1 MDFVSAVGIGTAL
14 AADASAVSLSYGS
27 SDKHFSVKTAVVT
40 ALTFGIFQMLMP
52 VLGWSI
58 GKVGSSFVQDYDHL
72 IAFAILAFLGI
83 KMIYDSRCKNDIEKD
98 FPQGHRLRVLAA
110 MAFATS
116 IDALTSGIILPSAV
130 GADTPFTMFLTISI
144 IGIITFLLSLTG
156 FFLGRRFRTL
166 SPTTAEIFG
175 GVVLIVIGVKTLL
188 TG

>member
-27 SDKHFSVKTAVVT
+27 SDKHFSVKIAVIT
-40 ALTFGIFQMLMP
+40 ALTFGVFQMLMP

-58 GKVGSSFVQDYDHL
+58 GKVGSTFVQNYDHW

-83 KMIYDSRCKNDIEKD
+83 KMIYDSRCDSRRD
-98 FPQGHRLRVLAA
+98 FPQSRRLRVLIA

-116 IDALTSGIILPSAV
+116 IDALTAGIILPSAV
-130 GADTPFTMFLTISI
+130 GADTPLTMFLAVSI
-144 IGIITFLLSLTG
+144 IGTITFLLSLIG
-156 FFLGRRFRTL
+156 FFIGRRFRTL
-166 SPTTAEIFG
+166 SPKTAEIFG
-175 GVVLIVIGVKTLL
+175 GIVLIVIGIKTLL

>member
-27 SDKHFSVKTAVVT
+27 SNKHYSVKTAVIT

-58 GKVGSSFVQDYDHL
+58 GKVGSTFVQSYDHW

-83 KMIYDSRCKNDIEKD
+83 KMIYDSRHRSERDC
-98 FPQGHRLRVLAA
+98 PQSLQIRVLIA

-116 IDALTSGIILPSAV
+116 IDALTAGIILPSAV
-130 GADTPFTMFLTISI
+130 GADTPFTMFLTVSI
-144 IGIITFLLSLTG
+144 IGAVTFLLSFIG

-166 SPTTAEIFG
+166 SPKTAEIFG
-175 GVVLIVIGVKTLL
+175 GAVLIIIGIKTLL
-188 TG
+188 IG

>member
-27 SDKHFSVKTAVVT
+27 TNKYFSVKIAVVT
-40 ALTFGIFQMLMP
+40 ALTFGFFQMLMP

-58 GKVGSSFVQDYDHL
+58 GKVGSSFVQNYDHW
-72 IAFAILAFLGI
+72 IAFAILTFLGI
-83 KMIYDSRCKNDIEKD
+83 KMIYDSRCDSRRD
-98 FPQGHRLRVLAA
+98 FTQSRRLRVIIA

-116 IDALTSGIILPSAV
+116 IDALTAGIILPSAV
-130 GADTPFTMFLTISI
+130 GADTPFTMFLTVLI
-144 IGIITFLLSLTG
+144 IGIITFVLSLIG

-166 SPTTAEIFG
+166 SPKTAEIFG